1 MILEATFGLSL
12 VLKVSLNTAVP
23 VSIDPSVPTQMSVPQ
38 KDAVLLPL
46 VRNATACI
54 MRQVAANRRSKQN
67 MQPAEINDLIVDSIA
82 ACRSSV
88 RAMIRMHDR
97 LYGSGSGEAFLLG
110 PYLDVL
116 PAAVIRQVK
125 VRTQPK

>member
-12 VLKVSLNTAVP
+12 VLNVSLNTAVP
-23 VSIDPSVPTQMSVPQ
+23 ASVNPSVWTQMSVPQ

-46 VRNATACI
+46 VREATACI
-54 MRQVAANRRSKQN
+54 VQAASAGRRHSHAMR
-67 MQPAEINDLIVDSIA
+67 PDEINDLIVDSVA
-82 ACRSSV
+82 ACRGPV
-88 RAMIRMHDR
+88 RAMIRLHDR
-97 LYGSGSGEAFLLG
+97 LYGKGSGEAFLLG

-125 VRTQPK
+125 VKARAR

>member
-23 VSIDPSVPTQMSVPQ
+23 ASVDATVWTQMSVPQ

-46 VRNATACI
+46 VRKATDCI
-54 MRQVAANRRSKQN
+54 VRRVSADRRYRPN
-67 MQPAEINDLIVDSIA
+67 MQPGQINDLLVDSIA
-82 ACRSSV
+82 ACRGPV
-88 RAMIRMHDR
+88 RAMIHVHDR
-97 LYGSGSGEAFLLG
+97 LYGNGSGEAFLLG

-125 VRTQPK
+125 VKTPPR

>member
-12 VLKVSLNTAVP
+12 VLNVSLNTAVP
-23 VSIDPSVPTQMSVPQ
+23 ASVDPSVWTQMSVPQ

-46 VRNATACI
+46 VREATACI
-54 MRQVAANRRSKQN
+54 VQAASAGRRQSHAMR
-67 MQPAEINDLIVDSIA
+67 PDEINDLIVDSVA
-82 ACRSSV
+82 ACRGPV
-88 RAMIRMHDR
+88 RAMIRLHDR
-97 LYGSGSGEAFLLG
+97 LYGKGSGEAFLLG

-125 VRTQPK
+125 VKPRAR